1 MIGKD
6 FKCFIFIT
14 MRVSITEEQYKRIQS
29 KLTYESVLDDL
40 VYKLSF
46 ITEEDGKT
54 EPDMEWDF
62 TKAKEE
68 IDLSKMW
75 VKTKED
81 ALEYIN
87 TLKNKIQNLPKEL
100 KRKILKY
107 VLYSFLGLLSLTQ
120 IQTQIEEP
128 IQQVVKK
135 EKQVIKNVV
144 KDLRIRNSSEK
155 LLDHLKW
162 EEGSIRDK
170 GEPVLT
176 AYNLGDGAYTIGY
189 GHAIFPNEQEGY
201 DFLPRYNRIIP
212 GRTKITKADAEILL
226 KDDIKEAE
234 SIINRI
240 LDQWEEQGI
249 TPPITQG
256 MYDAMVSMAYNMGP
270 KIRKSDFI
278 QYVKQGDFKGAKEE
292 ILNTSSQ
299 MFNKYPGLKTRR
311 EKEAKMFV

>member
-1 MIGKD
+1 MS
-6 FKCFIFIT
+6 IFID
-14 MRVSITEEQYKRIQS
+14 MKVSITEEQYKKIQS
-29 KLTYESVLDDL
+29 KLTYESVLDNL
-40 VYKLSF
+40 VFKLSLLN
-46 ITEEDGKT
+46 EEDGKT

-81 ALEYIN
+81 ALEYIK
-87 TLKNKIQNLPKEL
+87 TLKNKIQKLPKEL

-128 IQQVVKK
+128 IQQTVKK
-135 EKQVIKNVV
+135 EKEVIKNVV
-144 KDLRIRNSSEK
+144 KDLRIRNSSDT
-155 LLDHLKW
+155 LLNHLKW

-226 KDDIKEAE
+226 KDDIKEAK

-292 ILNTSSQ
+292 ILNTSSR